1 MKRAIDYSY
10 GFGGGT
16 PARLAAEHIEVVVRY
31 VGQPSWSKCLT
42 TSEAK
47 ALRAHGI
54 GIGFV
59 YETSATWMLGG
70 NAAGIAAGN
79 EAKRH
84 VRSIGGPADP
94 FVYLAADFEMQ
105 PAHEDAVLACL
116 RGAAAVLGQDRVGVY
131 GGYATV
137 KAALAHHAAAKAWQ
151 TLAWSYGRWH
161 PDAVLR
167 QTSIAPATPFG
178 SLGVD
183 YDADEMMSG
192 DVGQWGYVKPKPPE
206 PKPPTPPKPAG
217 PDYRPLKIAAVQ
229 VAKGLRIAHAGV
241 VLTAKGK
248 GAPFEKLLV
257 AIADHAEWK
266 VDYRPLKAEAVK
278 VADTLKIA
286 HAGVDP
292 AANELGAAARA
303 LLKAIAA
310 HR

>member
-1 MKRAIDYSY
+1 MKRAIDYAE
-10 GFGGGT
+10 GMGGGV
-16 PARLAAEHIEVVVRY
+16 PARLKAEHIEVVVRY
-31 VGQPSWSKCLT
+31 VGQPTWPKCLT
-42 TSEAK
+42 ESEAK

-54 GIGFV
+54 GVAFV

-70 NAAGIAAGN
+70 NAAGIAAAN

-84 VRSIGGPADP
+84 IHAIGGPADP

-105 PAHEDAVLACL
+105 PAHEGAVLACL
-116 RGAAAVLGQDRVGVY
+116 RGAGAVLGSNNVGIY

-151 TLAWSYGRWH
+151 TMAWSYGRWH

-167 QTSIAPATPFG
+167 QTSISPATPYG
-178 SLGVD
+178 ELGVS

-206 PKPPTPPKPAG
+206 PDPPKPAG
-217 PDYRPLKIAAVQ
+217 VDYRPLKVAAVK
-229 VAKGLRIAHAGV
+229 VAKSLRIAHAGV

-257 AIADHAEWK
+257 AIADHAAWK
-266 VDYRPLKAEAVK
+266 VDYRPLKAESVK
-278 VADTLKIA
+278 VADTLKIE
-286 HAGVDP
+286 HVGVDP
-292 AANELGAAARA
+292 TVNEFGDPARA

-310 HR
+310 HK